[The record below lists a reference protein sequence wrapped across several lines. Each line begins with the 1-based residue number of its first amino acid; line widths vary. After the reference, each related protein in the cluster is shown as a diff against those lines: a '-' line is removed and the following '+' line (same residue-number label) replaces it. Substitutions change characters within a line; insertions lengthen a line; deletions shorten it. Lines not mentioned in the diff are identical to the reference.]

1 MIKTFAPLLEK
12 SQLKLVLIKYKNI
25 YQQKINISALE
36 KGRIWGKES
45 INHVP
50 L

>member
-1 MIKTFAPLLEK
+1 MLKTFAPLLEK
-12 SQLKLVLIKYKNI
+12 SQLKLVLIKYKNM
-25 YQQKINISALE
+25 SAE
-36 KGRIWGKES
+36 DQYNCTAKRVIWGKESS